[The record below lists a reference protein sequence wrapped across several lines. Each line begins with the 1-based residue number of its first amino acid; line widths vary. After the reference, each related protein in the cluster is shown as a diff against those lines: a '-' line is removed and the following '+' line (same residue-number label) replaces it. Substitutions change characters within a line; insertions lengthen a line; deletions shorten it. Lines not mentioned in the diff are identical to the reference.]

1 MLKMINM
8 QLRESDIMSKLQL
21 EDEIDKRTE
30 GLKEQQIPHEAT
42 L

>member
-30 GLKEQQIPHEAT
+30 ALKE
-42 L
+42 

>member
-1 MLKMINM
+1 M

-30 GLKEQQIPHEAT
+30 ALKEQQIPHEAT